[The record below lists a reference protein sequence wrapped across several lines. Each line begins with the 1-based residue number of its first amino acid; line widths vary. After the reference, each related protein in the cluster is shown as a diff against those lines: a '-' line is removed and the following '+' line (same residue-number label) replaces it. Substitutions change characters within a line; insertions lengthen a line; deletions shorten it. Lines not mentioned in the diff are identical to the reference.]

1 MVNAP
6 DRIHIAP
13 QGYETER
20 IYQPIIDQRA
30 DLVYLLTQPEES
42 ETGEECREEVIEQLE
57 SEDINVELVKC
68 ELFDF
73 GAAFRAISKLIQ
85 DHPEDY
91 VAVNISSG
99 SKITAISGTFA
110 CMLNDGEPYYVKVN
124 DYGDEPISGDV
135 EGLVDIPTY
144 PISHPDT
151 DLVRILEFVA
161 QQNDDDKEPIFRE
174 VIEFAQKEE
183 LSVIEESE
191 SESKPYHLIKPNV
204 IRPLSRQGYLEVVPY
219 GGEKR
224 LRVTEKGRR
233 TIELAADSFD

>member
-20 IYQPIIDQRA
+20 IYQPIIDERA
-30 DLVYLLTQPEES
+30 DLVYLLIQPDENKI
-42 ETGEECREEVIEQLE
+42 GEEYREEVVEQLE
-57 SEDINVELVKC
+57 SEGIDVELVDC

-73 GAAFRAISKLIQ
+73 RSAFRTISNLIQ

-110 CMLNDGEPYYVKVN
+110 CMLNDGEPYYVKVS
-124 DYGDEPISGDV
+124 DYGDEPVSRGV
-135 EGLVDIPTY
+135 EELIDIPTY
-144 PISHPDT
+144 PISLPDT
-151 DLVRILEFVA
+151 DLVRVLEFIA
-161 QQNDDDKEPIFRE
+161 QKNDIDEEPNFRE
-174 VIEFAQKEE
+174 LIDFVQGEG
-183 LSVIEESE
+183 LSVVEESE
-191 SESKPYHLIKPNV
+191 SESKPYHIIKPNV
-204 IRPLSRQGYLEVVPY
+204 IRPLSRQGYLEIVSY

-224 LRVTEKGRR
+224 LRVTDKGRR

>member
-20 IYQPIIDQRA
+20 IYEPVINEKA
-30 DLVYLLTQPEES
+30 DLVYLLIQPEED
-42 ETGEECREEVIEQLE
+42 EIGEECREEVVEQLE
-57 SEDINVELVKC
+57 AESIDVEIVEC
-68 ELFDF
+68 GLFDF
-73 GAAFRAISKLIQ
+73 GAAFREISKLIQ

-110 CMLNDGEPYYVKVN
+110 CMLNDGEPYYVKVS
-124 DYGDEPISGDV
+124 DYGNEPVSRDV

-144 PISHPDT
+144 PITLPDT
-151 DLVRILEFVA
+151 DLVRILEFIA
-161 QQNDDDKEPIFRE
+161 QKNDDDEEPNFRE
-174 VIEFAQKEE
+174 VIDFAQGEE
-183 LSVIEESE
+183 LSIIEESE
-191 SESKPYHLIKPNV
+191 SESKPYHVIKPNV
-204 IRPLSRQGYLEVVPY
+204 IRPLSRQGYLKVISY

-233 TIELAADSFD
+233 TIELAADTFN

>member
-6 DRIHIAP
+6 DRVHIAP
-13 QGYETER
+13 QGYEKER
-20 IYQPIIDQRA
+20 IYQPIMDEKA
-30 DLVYLLTQPEES
+30 DLVYLLIHPEES
-42 ETGEECREEVIEQLE
+42 ETGKECREEVVKQLE
-57 SEDINVELVKC
+57 SEDIDVELVEC

-73 GAAFRAISKLIQ
+73 GAAFRAVSTLIQ

-110 CMLNDGEPYYVKVN
+110 CMLNDGEPYYVKVS
-124 DYGDEPISGDV
+124 DYGSEPVGRNV

-144 PISHPDT
+144 PISLPDA

-161 QQNDDDKEPIFRE
+161 QENDEDKEPNFRD
-174 VIEFAQKEE
+174 IIDFCQRGG

-191 SESKPYHLIKPNV
+191 SESKPYHVIKPNV
-204 IRPLSRQGYLEVVPY
+204 IRPLSHQGYLEVVPY

-224 LRVTEKGRR
+224 LRVTGKGRR
-233 TIELAADSFD
+233 TIELAADSFE